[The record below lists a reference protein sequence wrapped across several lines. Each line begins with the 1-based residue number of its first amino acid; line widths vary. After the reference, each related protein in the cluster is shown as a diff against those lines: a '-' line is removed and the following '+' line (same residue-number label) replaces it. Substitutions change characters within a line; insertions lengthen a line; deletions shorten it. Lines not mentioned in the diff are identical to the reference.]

1 MKNLDFTPYQY
12 DSVEYT
18 ARNTDLISKY
28 IKIVNNTI
36 GVYIKG
42 QDNPYIILDKDKQT
56 ITFNQD
62 INRANLGT
70 KAEATRIK
78 ICALLNT
85 AYDLFVEKSGWQY
98 KSESLGTIDI
108 DESALDNRKIKFNI
122 NDLITPAAAE

>member
-1 MKNLDFTPYQY
+1 MKENNFTPYQY

-18 ARNTDLISKY
+18 ALNTDLISKY

-42 QDNPYIILDKDKQT
+42 QDNPYIILDKDNST
-56 ITFNQD
+56 IVFNSD

-85 AYDLFVEKSGWQY
+85 AYDLFVNKSGWQY
-98 KSESLGTIDI
+98 KSDSLGNIDI
-108 DESALDNRKIKFNI
+108 DESALDNRKVKFNI
-122 NDLITPAAAE
+122 ADLITPTQAE